1 MNAQKKYLIFI
12 SIIKELIFQSYDY
25 LDVRMNGIHPMECT
39 FHHKMHRVTAKTF
52 KKTKNKL
59 LIFIKASMTLCL
71 HVYSKWLAKFI
82 SKMIQ

>member
-25 LDVRMNGIHPMECT
+25 LVVRMTTSNG
-39 FHHKMHRVTAKTF
+39 MHFSSQICIGSQAKTF

-59 LIFIKASMTLCL
+59 LISIKVSMTLCL
-71 HVYSKWLAKFI
+71 HVY
-82 SKMIQ
+82 